1 MSIDEGL
8 YFALSPYAY
17 HSQVIR
23 GNRCSGCMVVGFAG
37 TYAISAYH
45 LKL

>member
-1 MSIDEGL
+1 MRIDEGL
-8 YFALSPYAY
+8 YFVLSPYAY

-23 GNRCSGCMVVGFAG
+23 GHRCSGCMGVGFAA
-37 TYAISAYH
+37 TYAISAYD